1 MHERTY
7 TDDDHEWDPE
17 KAAAN
22 LAKHGVR
29 FSDAATV
36 LEDELAL
43 TIPDSDVLAED
54 RFLTLGADAAGRLLV
69 VVWAPRGDR
78 IRLISARLAMSW
90 ERRMYEEA
98 P

>member
-7 TDDDHEWDPE
+7 TDDDYEWDPE

-54 RFLTLGADAAGRLLV
+54 RF
-69 VVWAPRGDR
+69 
-78 IRLISARLAMSW
+78 
-90 ERRMYEEA
+90 
-98 P
+98 